1 MKKRSAFFIL
11 CSLLGLTAIVCCVF
25 WKELSIELTAVVS
38 SSQLYCYWSRSNGI
52 VELGQ
57 GKWDKEMLI
66 PSRCVFFHETSCSPP
81 DLTPRQ
87 ACAVESA
94 ARNNR
99 NLNVFVLFFATG
111 QFSKKSQEFA
121 DILQTYDNVYI
132 RRVRLSRY
140 VIDTPLESWFLAN
153 VREFSEN
160 RDWLYKDFHDYIR
173 MLTLWKFG
181 GVTLNL
187 NSIVLA
193 PLDELTTFAGV
204 RDNRDMDIGVFGVDT
219 STNFGEKF
227 VNACV
232 EVIKNTN
239 ADSYSR
245 YKITRVITEVLQQL
259 CYQRDNRECR
269 QFTIYPPEKFYPV
282 SPYSRNADEMMT
294 NMMKN
299 ATTIHLFRTD
309 YSRNDEADVAAIYRM
324 AAKQHCPKIYE
335 HAEKIF

>member
-1 MKKRSAFFIL
+1 
-11 CSLLGLTAIVCCVF
+11 
-25 WKELSIELTAVVS
+25 
-38 SSQLYCYWSRSNGI
+38 
-52 VELGQ
+52 
-57 GKWDKEMLI
+57 MLI

-111 QFSKKSQEFA
+111 QFSKKSQGFA

-140 VIDTPLESWFLAN
+140 VIDTPIESWFLAN
-153 VREFSEN
+153 VRKFSEN

-193 PLDELTTFAGV
+193 
-204 RDNRDMDIGVFGVDT
+204 
-219 STNFGEKF
+219 
-227 VNACV
+227 
-232 EVIKNTN
+232 
-239 ADSYSR
+239 
-245 YKITRVITEVLQQL
+245 
-259 CYQRDNRECR
+259 
-269 QFTIYPPEKFYPV
+269 
-282 SPYSRNADEMMT
+282 
-294 NMMKN
+294 
-299 ATTIHLFRTD
+299 
-309 YSRNDEADVAAIYRM
+309 
-324 AAKQHCPKIYE
+324 
-335 HAEKIF
+335 